1 MISIIVP
8 CYNEERNI
16 HMLVE
21 RFDGIKELLNINGFE
36 LILVDNGSQDKTSIE
51 IDKQCEKYDYIKKVS
66 IKKNIGYG
74 YGILQGL
81 YAGSGEWLGWIHADL
96 QSPPEAF
103 VEMVAKVKDYEKNSK
118 LFFKGR
124 RKNRPLLDTL
134 FTIGM
139 GVLESIFLRKKLWD
153 INAQPTL
160 ISRSLLKKMENPP
173 YDFSLDLYAY
183 YLAKKLEYD
192 VIRIPVKQKPRVAG
206 KSSWNNGMKARLKLI
221 KRTLVYSFELK
232 KRIGV

>member
-1 MISIIVP
+1 MVSIIVP

-21 RFDGIKELLNINGFE
+21 RFDGIKDLLNINGFE
-36 LILVDNGSQDKTSIE
+36 LILVDNGSVDKTAIE
-51 IDKQCEKYDYIKKVS
+51 IDKQCEEYDYIKKIS

-81 YAGSGEWLGWIHADL
+81 YAGSGDWLGWIHADL
-96 QSPPEAF
+96 QLPPEAF
-103 VEMVAKVKDYEKNSK
+103 IEMVAKIKDCENNSK
-118 LFFKGR
+118 VFFKGR
-124 RKNRPLLDTL
+124 RKNRPLPDTL

-139 GVLESIFLRKKLWD
+139 GVFESIYLKKKLWD

-160 ISRSLLKKMENPP
+160 ISRSLLEKMENPP
-173 YDFSLDLYAY
+173 YDFSLDLYTY
-183 YLAKKLEYD
+183 YLAKKLEYN
-192 VIRIPVKQKPRVAG
+192 VIRIPVNQKPRIEG
-206 KSSWNNGMKARLKLI
+206 QSSWNNGMKARLKLI
-221 KRTLVYSFELK
+221 KRTLAYSFELK